1 MAGAAVFGF
10 ADGFGIGGGSTTGA
24 AGGTA
29 SAAEM
34 WAESG
39 SWTFEV
45 WVICATVRARRFEQL
60 HQALMGDGTHEG
72 EARK

>member
-29 SAAEM
+29 SAAELS
-34 WAESG
+34 AESG

-45 WVICATVRARRFEQL
+45 WVICATVT
-60 HQALMGDGTHEG
+60 G
-72 EARK
+72 

>member
-10 ADGFGIGGGSTTGA
+10 ADSFGSGGGA
-24 AGGTA
+24 RTA
-29 SAAEM
+29 SAADPST
-34 WAESG
+34 ESG

-45 WVICATVRARRFEQL
+45 WVICASVRARRFEQL
-60 HQALMGDGTHEG
+60 HQALMGNGTLEG

>member
-1 MAGAAVFGF
+1 MDAALFAF
-10 ADGFGIGGGSTTGA
+10 ADGFGIDGGRTTGT

-29 SAAEM
+29 SASELS
-34 WAESG
+34 AESG

-60 HQALMGDGTHEG
+60 HQALMGNGTLEG